1 MASKRT
7 VKSCLAKIKRL
18 EHKNNILQLRLDTE
32 VAVHKN
38 TQRMFNLMEDGYDG
52 LVVRWDDLVER
63 IRNIHNH
70 EEG

>member
-18 EHKNNILQLRLDTE
+18 EHRIDILQIRLDTE
-32 VAVHKN
+32 VATHKN
-38 TQRMFNLMEDGYDG
+38 TQRMFDLMEEGYDG
-52 LVVRWDDLVER
+52 LVVRWDDMVER